1 MQPMFGTAGLRKR
14 SLAFEVENGCL
25 SSGISTPPGW
35 DEWQG
40 QYPNEHWLMDGV
52 CRRAREAMSSSG

>member
-1 MQPMFGTAGLRKR
+1 MTGLRGHKR

-35 DEWQG
+35 DEW
-40 QYPNEHWLMDGV
+40 PLDLAVTHLSVFSML
-52 CRRAREAMSSSG
+52 CRIAAARFLNN